1 MKKWLAAL
9 LAAILALGGLTACKK
24 DDTDTVETYTP
35 ETVAPFDDALQKD
48 YTDDADKSAYLNALG
63 ATFSE
68 MSETDGALFT
78 VTEGQNGVTVTGYTG
93 TATEVR
99 IPASIGDRAVVA
111 VANGAFADNGLI
123 TKLYLPDSIAKIGED
138 AFKGMTSLRAL
149 RTPLLG
155 KDADASQFLGYLF
168 GGEQYADNGRM
179 VPATLEYLE
188 IGGGMRV
195 LSDFALFECDGLL
208 CVTLPES
215 VRTVGRYAFYYCREL
230 LAVNVSHLEE
240 VAEHAF
246 DSCTSLTRMDFG
258 TALTSVGIGAL
269 EGCIGIR
276 TLTLPFIG
284 GTATEN
290 TYLGYLFGA
299 SVSDF
304 AEGYYPPYLTRVTL
318 LEGCTSIGDYAFYEC
333 DSLESVTVPE
343 GVTAIGIRA
352 FSACVRLASITLPNS
367 LTTVG
372 DNAFFGCLSM
382 TNVEIEPQASRLSSM
397 GVNAFYNCGMLKKIL
412 LPASLTALP
421 ASCFAG
427 CVSLEEID
435 LGGVTQVGKNAFY
448 KCTRLGRIQAS
459 AGTVFE
465 DGNQAATRLL
475 TEAEA

>member
-1 MKKWLAAL
+1 MKKWIAVL

-63 ATFSE
+63 ETFTDV
-68 MSETDGALFT
+68 SETDGALFT
-78 VTEGQNGVTVTGYTG
+78 VSEGQTGVTVTGYTG
-93 TATEVR
+93 TAAEVR
-99 IPASIGDRAVVA
+99 IPASIGGKSVVA
-111 VANGAFADNGLI
+111 VANGAFSDNSFI
-123 TKLYLPDSIAKIGED
+123 TKLYLPDSIVKIGD
-138 AFKGMTSLRAL
+138 GALKGMTALRAL
-149 RTPLLG
+149 RTPLMG

-168 GGEQYADNGRM
+168 GGAEYTDNGRV
-179 VPATLEYLE
+179 VPTTLEYLE

-195 LSDFALFECDGLL
+195 LSDFALFECDGLIR
-208 CVTLPES
+208 VTLPETLK
-215 VRTVGRYAFYYCREL
+215 TVGRYSFYYCRGL

-240 VAEHAF
+240 IAEHAF
-246 DSCTSLTRMDFG
+246 DSCTALTRMEFG
-258 TALTSVGIGAL
+258 TALTSVGLGAL

-299 SVSDF
+299 SVPDF

-318 LEGCTSIGDYAFYEC
+318 LEGCTSIGNYAFYEC
-333 DSLESVTVPE
+333 DSLESVTIPE
-343 GVTAIGIRA
+343 GVTALGLRA

-367 LTTVG
+367 VTSIG
-372 DNAFFGCLSM
+372 DNAFFGCLSL
-382 TNVEIEPQASRLSSM
+382 TGVESNAQGSQLSTV
-397 GVNAFYNCGMLKKIL
+397 GVNAFYNCGTLKKIV
-412 LPASLTALP
+412 LPMGLTALP
-421 ASCFAG
+421 SSCFAG

-435 LGGVTQVGKNAFY
+435 LGGVTSVGKNAFY
-448 KCTRLGRIQAS
+448 KCTRLGQIKVP

-465 DGNQAATRLL
+465 DGNEAATRLL
-475 TEAEA
+475 TETEA